1 MTISEAITN
10 IAYAVS
16 YLRGYGCND
25 EKVYESLQ
33 MAIDALGFKQM
44 MEDDKK

>member
-10 IAYAVS
+10 VVYAVS
-16 YLRGYGCND
+16 YLHEYGCID

-33 MAIDALGFKQM
+33 MVIDALRFRQM